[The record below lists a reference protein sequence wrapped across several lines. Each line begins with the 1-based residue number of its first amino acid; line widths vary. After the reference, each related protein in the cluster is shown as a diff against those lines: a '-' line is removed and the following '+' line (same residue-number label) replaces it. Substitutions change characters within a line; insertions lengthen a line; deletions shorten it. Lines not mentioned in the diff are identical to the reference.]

1 VRAPSGAW
9 RRTLW
14 MMVAVQATMSLAFS
28 ISAPFLPL
36 YVLELGVHPIA
47 KVDLWAGAIAS
58 VNFLLAAIFSPIWGS
73 LADRVGRKAMVVRS
87 STAVCLFT
95 AAMGLAPNVL
105 VLFLARACMGVFS
118 GFSAAATALVGTQVP
133 EGMLGF
139 SLGWMATGQLVGGLI
154 GPLAGGVLADWL
166 HDYREVFFWT
176 SGVALCATLLCT
188 LAVRERFTRP
198 DAGKGVRG
206 PIWREF
212 GELVRHPQL
221 APMFAVVLL
230 AQVAALGVQPIVP
243 LFVRD
248 LVGDAPWLATAAG
261 AAFAVTGLADLI
273 ASPFLGKRSDVIGY
287 RRVLTI
293 SLAGV
298 AGFTI
303 PQAFVHSIWAFLA
316 LRFGVGVFLGGVL
329 PTANAWIGT
338 MFPVER
344 RGQVYGVVASATF
357 LGMFAGPLLGGVL
370 AARFGFPAVFL
381 TFGALTL
388 ANLAWVVL
396 GVRERVAFA
405 ES

>member
-1 VRAPSGAW
+1 
-9 RRTLW
+9 
-14 MMVAVQATMSLAFS
+14 MMVAVQAIMSLAFS

-36 YVLELGVHPIA
+36 FVIELGVRPMA
-47 KVDLWAGAIAS
+47 RVELWSGAIAS
-58 VNFLLAAIFSPIWGS
+58 VNFLLAAIFSPIWGG
-73 LADRVGRKAMVVRS
+73 LADRLGRKAMVVRS
-87 STAVCLFT
+87 SAAVGLFT
-95 AAMGLAPNVL
+95 ALMGLAPNVL
-105 VLFLARACMGVFS
+105 VLFLARACMGIFS

-139 SLGWMATGQLVGGLI
+139 SLGWMATGQLVGGLV
-154 GPLAGGVLADWL
+154 GPLAGGLLADWL

-176 SGVALCATLLCT
+176 SGVAFVAVLTCT
-188 LAVRERFTRP
+188 LTVRERFVRP
-198 DAGKGVRG
+198 NAGAGLRG

-212 GELVRHPQL
+212 AELVRHPQL
-221 APMFAVVLL
+221 APLFVVVLL
-230 AQVAALGVQPIVP
+230 AQVSALGVQPIVP

-261 AAFAVTGLADLI
+261 AAFAVTGAADLI
-273 ASPFLGKRSDVIGY
+273 ASPFLGKRSDLIGY

-298 AGFTI
+298 ACFTI

-357 LGMFAGPLLGGVL
+357 LGMFVGPLMGGVL
-370 AARFGFPAVFL
+370 AARFGFATVFL
-381 TFGALTL
+381 TFGGLTL
-388 ANLAWVVL
+388 ANLSWVAL
-396 GVRERVAFA
+396 GVREPSARAA
-405 ES
+405 A